1 VAGRWWRFTWVVLAC
16 ADVLQRAG
24 GHTHAMFQDVEPHIS
39 GVVSVVLRARKEL
52 IPKGTEQ

>member
-1 VAGRWWRFTWVVLAC
+1 
-16 ADVLQRAG
+16 
-24 GHTHAMFQDVEPHIS
+24 MFQDVEPHIS